1 MGFGGV
7 EKAVANEANILCE
20 FCETEIISAY
30 KLYDTPPFELDSRVK
45 VRYLF
50 DCGPNKEEFKAALSS
65 KNPLAVMR
73 EGVKAAKLLRG
84 RTSLMKKA
92 LRQCDSDVII
102 STRVLYNKILS
113 DFAPKKAV
121 KIAQEHCHHNGNEK
135 YIAEVTSSVKELDY
149 FMPVSQELTSFYAER
164 LAGEKVK
171 CRYIPHN
178 LDSWADKL
186 PEEREK
192 ILTSVGRLSP
202 EKGYTDLIDVFALI
216 NREMPEY
223 TLHIVGDGGE
233 RSAVEEK
240 IKAHGLEKSV
250 VLCGYQK
257 KDFINPLL
265 SRSALYLMGSLEESF
280 GIVLIEAQSYGVPC
294 VAFSSAR
301 GACEIINDGENGYL
315 IDGRDKKLFAEK
327 VCELLRDDEKR
338 RSFSLKSRENAE
350 AYKKENVA
358 ALWKEFFAEL
368 F

>member
-1 MGFGGV
+1 MGGQ
-7 EKAVANEANILCE
+7 A
-20 FCETEIISAY
+20 
-30 KLYDTPPFELDSRVK
+30 P
-45 VRYLF
+45 
-50 DCGPNKEEFKAALSS
+50 
-65 KNPLAVMR
+65 
-73 EGVKAAKLLRG
+73 RG
-84 RTSLMKKA
+84 KR
-92 LRQCDSDVII
+92 
-102 STRVLYNKILS
+102 
-113 DFAPKKAV
+113 
-121 KIAQEHCHHNGNEK
+121 
-135 YIAEVTSSVKELDY
+135 
-149 FMPVSQELTSFYAER
+149 
-164 LAGEKVK
+164 
-171 CRYIPHN
+171 
-178 LDSWADKL
+178 
-186 PEEREK
+186 K

-327 VCELLRDDEKR
+327 VCELLRDDEKAQKLL
-338 RSFSLKSRENAE
+338 S
-350 AYKKENVA
+350 
-358 ALWKEFFAEL
+358 
-368 F
+368 